1 MKRHG
6 LKRVSYFNIINCILM
21 LLVMFVSVY
30 PIYYAIINSLS
41 DGTDILNHG
50 MVMFWPRVFS
60 PDNWK
65 VVLSDQAVLTALWIT
80 IWRTII
86 VTACQLLFTSMFA
99 YAFSRSYLLGKKFY
113 VALGF
118 LSMYVSGGIIATF
131 LLLSKL
137 GLYNTFWVYII
148 PSLFGGFYNVIIYTS
163 NYRSIPVELFESARL
178 DGANEFAI
186 YFKIVLPLSKA
197 ILAALAVFTIVGV
210 WNDYNTSLFYTSKDS
225 LQTLQYYI
233 VKIVRNEAAIEQLMS
248 NASSVSSSVMELFY
262 RKGSSVTSATL
273 ELAAMVI
280 AAIPMIVIY
289 PFAQKFFS
297 QGMLIGSIKG

>member
-1 MKRHG
+1 
-6 LKRVSYFNIINCILM
+6 M

-30 PIYYAIINSLS
+30 PLYYAIINSLS

-50 MVMFWPRVFS
+50 MVMFWPRVFTL
-60 PDNWK
+60 DNWK
-65 VVLSDQAVLTALWIT
+65 VVLMDQAVLSALLIT
-80 IWRTII
+80 VSRTVI
-86 VTACQLLFTSMFA
+86 VTVCQLLFTSMFA
-99 YAFSRSYLLGKKFY
+99 YAFSRSYLVGKRFY
-113 VALGF
+113 VVLGF

-131 LLLSKL
+131 LLLSRL
-137 GLYNTFWVYII
+137 GLYNSYWVYII

-163 NYRSIPVELFESARL
+163 NYRGIPTELFESARL
-178 DGANEFAI
+178 DGASEFSI
-186 YFKIVLPLSKA
+186 YFRIVLPLSKA

-233 VKIVRNEAAIEQLMS
+233 VKIVRNEAAIEQLMT
-248 NASSVSSSVMELFY
+248 NASSMSSSVMELFY
-262 RKGSSVTSATL
+262 QKGSSVTSATL